1 MELQEIISSFTSY
14 TPDGDVELLRRAHSF
29 ALEHHKGQ
37 TRASGEPYITHLRE
51 VAFLAAKMRLDA
63 PSIAT
68 ALLHDTVEDTDVTLD
83 EIRVHFGTVVAD
95 LVDGVTKLSQV
106 KFTNREEAQAE
117 NFRKMLL
124 AMAKDL
130 RVLLLKLCD
139 RTHNMRTLEFLSEAR
154 RERIAQETLDI
165 YAPLSHRLGI
175 YWIKSELEDLCL
187 RYLHPQEYQS
197 IKEKVSASKKERETY
212 IQEVVTLLNKELRE
226 NKIEGEVIGRPKHF
240 FSIYQ
245 KMKRNNVEFDEIY
258 DLIAFRIMVSTPMDC
273 YAALGVMHAGW
284 KPVPGRF
291 KDYIA
296 MPKQNGY
303 QSLHTSLVG
312 PRAHRIEI
320 QIRTSEMHDVA
331 ERGIAA
337 HWMYKETPRENKT
350 EPKRKRT
357 KSVELNWIK
366 DLVESEKT
374 FKDPHE
380 FLNSVKGDLFT
391 EEVFV
396 FSPKGDLVALPRNAT
411 PIDFAFHIHTD
422 VGSKCIGARIN
433 GQHAPLTY
441 KLRNG
446 DYVEIITSDTQTPGK
461 DWLSLVVTNK
471 AKQRIRAHIRNQE
484 RLRSIEIGKEY
495 LVKDLRKIKK
505 SLASVLKDGSIDKVL
520 KDFDVKDI
528 DSLYAEIGYGKLS
541 AKSVVVKLSP
551 EINNLDERL
560 GKEDSILQKIFQK
573 AAKVLKDSSGI
584 KIQGMD
590 DLVFRFAKCCEPLPG
605 DPVVG
610 FISRGRGVIIHN
622 RDCAQATSFD
632 PTRLIEVEWDSTVK
646 TTRNVTLEILCEDRI
661 GVLAALTQTISA
673 IGANVANAKIASKT
687 NDQSLCTFD
696 MRVEN
701 VLQLNSLV
709 KAIEKIKGVIK
720 VERRSGSTDW
730 RS

>member
-1 MELQEIISSFTSY
+1 MELQEIISSFSSY
-14 TPDGDVELLRRAHSF
+14 SPEGDIELLRKAHSF

-51 VAFLAAKMRLDA
+51 VAFLATKMRLDA
-63 PSIAT
+63 PSVAT

-83 EIRVHFGTVVAD
+83 HIKINFGPIVAD

-106 KFTNREEAQAE
+106 KFISKEEAQAE

-139 RTHNMRTLEFLSEAR
+139 RTHNMRTLEFLSDAR
-154 RERIAQETLDI
+154 RARIAQETLDI
-165 YAPLSHRLGI
+165 YAPLAHRLGI
-175 YWIKSELEDLCL
+175 YWVKSELEDLCL
-187 RYLHPQEYQS
+187 SYLDPAAYQD
-197 IKEKVSASKKERETY
+197 IKAKVASSKKEREAY
-212 IQEVVTLLNKELRE
+212 ILEVVALLNKELKE
-226 NKIEGEVIGRPKHF
+226 NNITGTVLGRPKHF
-240 FSIYQ
+240 YSIYQ
-245 KMKRNNVEFDEIY
+245 KMKHSKVDFDEIY

-303 QSLHTSLVG
+303 QSLHTTLIG
-312 PRAHRIEI
+312 PRAHRIEV
-320 QIRTSEMHDVA
+320 QIRTSDMHEVA

-337 HWMYKETPRENKT
+337 HWVYKETPGENKT
-350 EPKRKRT
+350 DGKRKRT

-366 DLVESEKT
+366 DLVESEKA

-380 FLNSVKGDLFT
+380 FLSSVKGDLFT

-396 FSPKGDLVALPRNAT
+396 FSPKGDLVALPRDAT
-411 PIDFAFHIHTD
+411 PIDFAYHIHTD
-422 VGSKCIGARIN
+422 VGSKCVGARIN

-446 DYVEIITSDTQTPGK
+446 DSVEIITSDTQTPGK

-471 AKQRIRAHIRNQE
+471 AKQRIRAHVRNQE

-495 LVKDLRKIKK
+495 LIKDLRKVKK
-505 SLASVLKDGSIDKVL
+505 SLASVIKDGSLEKTFAE
-520 KDFDVKDI
+520 FDVKDL

-541 AKSVVVKLSP
+541 PKSVVIKLSP
-551 EINNLDERL
+551 EISNVDERL
-560 GKEDSILQKIFQK
+560 GKEESILQKIFQK
-573 AAKVLKDSSGI
+573 AAKVLKDSAGI

-590 DLVFRFAKCCEPLPG
+590 DLVFRFARCCEPLPG

-622 RDCAQATSFD
+622 RNCPQATSFD
-632 PTRLIEVEWDSTVK
+632 PTRLIEVEWDSTIK

-673 IGANVANAKIASKT
+673 VGANVANAQILSKS
-687 NDQSLCTFD
+687 DQQSLCTFD

-701 VLQLNSLV
+701 ATQLNTLLKS
-709 KAIEKIKGVIK
+709 IEKVKGVIS
-720 VERRSGSTDW
+720 VERKSSGIDG
-730 RS
+730 RP

>member
-1 MELQEIISSFTSY
+1 MELQEIISSFSSY
-14 TPDGDVELLRRAHSF
+14 SPEGDIELLRKAHSF

-51 VAFLAAKMRLDA
+51 VAFLATKMRLDA
-63 PSIAT
+63 PSVAT

-83 EIRVHFGTVVAD
+83 HIKINFGPIVAD

-106 KFTNREEAQAE
+106 KFISKEEAQAE

-139 RTHNMRTLEFLSEAR
+139 RTHNMRTLEFLSDAR
-154 RERIAQETLDI
+154 RARIAQETLDI
-165 YAPLSHRLGI
+165 YAPLAHRLGI
-175 YWIKSELEDLCL
+175 YWVKSELEDLCL
-187 RYLHPQEYQS
+187 SYLDPAAYQD
-197 IKEKVSASKKERETY
+197 IKAKVASSKKEREAY
-212 IQEVVTLLNKELRE
+212 ILEVVALLNKELKE
-226 NKIEGEVIGRPKHF
+226 NNITGTVLGRPKHF
-240 FSIYQ
+240 YSIYQ
-245 KMKRNNVEFDEIY
+245 KMKHSKVDFDEIY

-303 QSLHTSLVG
+303 QSLHTTLIG
-312 PRAHRIEI
+312 PRAHRIEV
-320 QIRTSEMHDVA
+320 QIRTSDMHEVA

-337 HWMYKETPRENKT
+337 HWVYKETPGENKT
-350 EPKRKRT
+350 DGKRKRT

-366 DLVESEKT
+366 DLVESEKA

-380 FLNSVKGDLFT
+380 FLSSVKGDLFT

-396 FSPKGDLVALPRNAT
+396 FSPKGDLVALPRDAT
-411 PIDFAFHIHTD
+411 PIDFAYHIHTD
-422 VGSKCIGARIN
+422 VGSKCVGARIN

-446 DYVEIITSDTQTPGK
+446 DSVEIITSDTQTPGK

-471 AKQRIRAHIRNQE
+471 AKQRIRAHVRNQE

-495 LVKDLRKIKK
+495 LIKDLRKVKK
-505 SLASVLKDGSIDKVL
+505 SLASVIKDGSLEKTFSE
-520 KDFDVKDI
+520 FDVKDL

-541 AKSVVVKLSP
+541 PKSVVIKLSP
-551 EINNLDERL
+551 EISNVDERL
-560 GKEDSILQKIFQK
+560 GKEESILQKIFQK
-573 AAKVLKDSSGI
+573 AAKVLKDSAGI

-590 DLVFRFAKCCEPLPG
+590 DLVFRFARCCEPLPG

-622 RDCAQATSFD
+622 RNCPQATSFD
-632 PTRLIEVEWDSTVK
+632 PTRLIEVEWDSTIK

-673 IGANVANAKIASKT
+673 VGANVANAQILSKS
-687 NDQSLCTFD
+687 DQQSLCTFD

-701 VLQLNSLV
+701 ATQLNTLLKS
-709 KAIEKIKGVIK
+709 IEKVKGVIS
-720 VERRSGSTDW
+720 VERKSSGIDG
-730 RS
+730 RP

>member
-1 MELQEIISSFTSY
+1 LELQEIISSFSSY
-14 TPDGDVELLRRAHSF
+14 SPEGDIELLRKAHSF

-51 VAFLAAKMRLDA
+51 VAFLATKMRLDA
-63 PSIAT
+63 PSVAT

-83 EIRVHFGTVVAD
+83 HIKINFGPIVAD

-106 KFTNREEAQAE
+106 KFISKEEAQAE

-139 RTHNMRTLEFLSEAR
+139 RTHNMRTLEFLSDAR
-154 RERIAQETLDI
+154 RARIAQETLDI
-165 YAPLSHRLGI
+165 YAPLAHRLGI
-175 YWIKSELEDLCL
+175 YWVKSELEDLCL
-187 RYLHPQEYQS
+187 SYLDPAAYQD
-197 IKEKVSASKKERETY
+197 IKAKVASSKKEREAY
-212 IQEVVTLLNKELRE
+212 ILEVVALLNKELKE
-226 NKIEGEVIGRPKHF
+226 NNITGTVLGRPKHF
-240 FSIYQ
+240 YSIYQ
-245 KMKRNNVEFDEIY
+245 KMKHSKVDFDEIY

-303 QSLHTSLVG
+303 QSLHTTLIG
-312 PRAHRIEI
+312 PRAHRIEV
-320 QIRTSEMHDVA
+320 QIRTSDMHEVA

-337 HWMYKETPRENKT
+337 HWVYKETPGENKT
-350 EPKRKRT
+350 DGKRKRT

-366 DLVESEKT
+366 DLVESEKA

-380 FLNSVKGDLFT
+380 FLSSVKGDLFT

-396 FSPKGDLVALPRNAT
+396 FSPKGDLVALPRDAT
-411 PIDFAFHIHTD
+411 PIDFAYHIHTD
-422 VGSKCIGARIN
+422 VGSKCVGARIN

-446 DYVEIITSDTQTPGK
+446 DSVEIITSDTQTPGK

-471 AKQRIRAHIRNQE
+471 AKQRIRAHVRNQE

-495 LVKDLRKIKK
+495 LIKDLRKVKK
-505 SLASVLKDGSIDKVL
+505 SLASVIKDGSLEKTFSE
-520 KDFDVKDI
+520 FDVKDL

-541 AKSVVVKLSP
+541 PKSVVIKLSP
-551 EINNLDERL
+551 EISNVDERL
-560 GKEDSILQKIFQK
+560 GKEESILQKIFQK
-573 AAKVLKDSSGI
+573 AAKVLKDSAGI

-590 DLVFRFAKCCEPLPG
+590 DLVFRFARCCEPLPG

-622 RDCAQATSFD
+622 RNCPQATSFD
-632 PTRLIEVEWDSTVK
+632 PTRLIEVEWDSTIK

-673 IGANVANAKIASKT
+673 VGANVANAQILSKS
-687 NDQSLCTFD
+687 DQQSLCTFD

-701 VLQLNSLV
+701 ATQLNTLLKS
-709 KAIEKIKGVIK
+709 IEKVKGVIS
-720 VERRSGSTDW
+720 VERKSSGIDG
-730 RS
+730 RP